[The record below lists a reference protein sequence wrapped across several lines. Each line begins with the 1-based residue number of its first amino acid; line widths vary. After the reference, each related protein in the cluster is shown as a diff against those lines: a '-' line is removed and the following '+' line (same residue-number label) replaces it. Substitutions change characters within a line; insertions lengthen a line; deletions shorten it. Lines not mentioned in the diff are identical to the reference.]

1 MRTEAPVVVEGPPDG
16 DVDAIVAAVHEALGA
31 GGMIRVPNPHAPAV
45 LSRFDEEINR
55 PSAPPPMSLS
65 SGRSSTTCARRDGA
79 ARRRAGGGPGPSQIQ
94 SLRRMMM

>member
-55 PSAPPPMSLS
+55 RARAECTTTDVIIERALIHYLRSA
-65 SGRSSTTCARRDGA
+65 
-79 ARRRAGGGPGPSQIQ
+79 
-94 SLRRMMM
+94 

>member
-16 DVDAIVAAVHEALGA
+16 DVDAIVAAVHEALCA

-55 PSAPPPMSLS
+55 RARAECTTADVIIERALIHYLRSA
-65 SGRSSTTCARRDGA
+65 
-79 ARRRAGGGPGPSQIQ
+79 
-94 SLRRMMM
+94 

>member
-55 PSAPPPMSLS
+55 RARAECTTADVIIERALIRYLRSA
-65 SGRSSTTCARRDGA
+65 
-79 ARRRAGGGPGPSQIQ
+79 
-94 SLRRMMM
+94 

>member
-1 MRTEAPVVVEGPPDG
+1 MRTEAPVVVEGPLDG

-55 PSAPPPMSLS
+55 RARAECTTADVIIERALIHYLRSA
-65 SGRSSTTCARRDGA
+65 
-79 ARRRAGGGPGPSQIQ
+79 
-94 SLRRMMM
+94 

>member
-45 LSRFDEEINR
+45 LSRFDEEINQR
-55 PSAPPPMSLS
+55 ARAECTTADVIIERALIHYLRSA
-65 SGRSSTTCARRDGA
+65 
-79 ARRRAGGGPGPSQIQ
+79 
-94 SLRRMMM
+94 

>member
-55 PSAPPPMSLS
+55 WARAECTTADVIIERALIHYLRSA
-65 SGRSSTTCARRDGA
+65 
-79 ARRRAGGGPGPSQIQ
+79 
-94 SLRRMMM
+94 

>member
-55 PSAPPPMSLS
+55 RARAECTTADVIIERALIHYL
-65 SGRSSTTCARRDGA
+65 RSV
-79 ARRRAGGGPGPSQIQ
+79 
-94 SLRRMMM
+94 

>member
-55 PSAPPPMSLS
+55 RARAECTTADVVIERALIHYLRSA
-65 SGRSSTTCARRDGA
+65 
-79 ARRRAGGGPGPSQIQ
+79 
-94 SLRRMMM
+94 

>member
-45 LSRFDEEINR
+45 LSRFAEEINR
-55 PSAPPPMSLS
+55 RARAECTTADVIIERALIHYLRSA
-65 SGRSSTTCARRDGA
+65 
-79 ARRRAGGGPGPSQIQ
+79 
-94 SLRRMMM
+94 

>member
-45 LSRFDEEINR
+45 LSN
-55 PSAPPPMSLS
+55 
-65 SGRSSTTCARRDGA
+65 
-79 ARRRAGGGPGPSQIQ
+79 RRARAECTTADVIIERALIHY
-94 SLRRMMM
+94 LRSA

>member
-1 MRTEAPVVVEGPPDG
+1 MRPEAPVVVEGPPDG

-55 PSAPPPMSLS
+55 RARAECTTADVIIERALIHYLRSA
-65 SGRSSTTCARRDGA
+65 
-79 ARRRAGGGPGPSQIQ
+79 
-94 SLRRMMM
+94 

>member
-45 LSRFDEEINR
+45 LSRFNEEINR
-55 PSAPPPMSLS
+55 RARAECTTADVIIERALIHYLRSA
-65 SGRSSTTCARRDGA
+65 
-79 ARRRAGGGPGPSQIQ
+79 
-94 SLRRMMM
+94 

>member
-16 DVDAIVAAVHEALGA
+16 DVDAIVASVHEALGA

-55 PSAPPPMSLS
+55 RA
-65 SGRSSTTCARRDGA
+65 RAECTTADVIIE
-79 ARRRAGGGPGPSQIQ
+79 RALIHY
-94 SLRRMMM
+94 LRPA

>member
-1 MRTEAPVVVEGPPDG
+1 MRTEAPVVVEGPSDG

-55 PSAPPPMSLS
+55 RARAECTTADVIIERALIHYLRSA
-65 SGRSSTTCARRDGA
+65 
-79 ARRRAGGGPGPSQIQ
+79 
-94 SLRRMMM
+94 

>member
-1 MRTEAPVVVEGPPDG
+1 MRTEAPVVVEEPPDG

-55 PSAPPPMSLS
+55 RARAECTTADVIIERALIHYLRSA
-65 SGRSSTTCARRDGA
+65 
-79 ARRRAGGGPGPSQIQ
+79 
-94 SLRRMMM
+94 

>member
-1 MRTEAPVVVEGPPDG
+1 MRTEAPVVVEGPPAG

-55 PSAPPPMSLS
+55 RARAECTTADVIIERALIHYLRSA
-65 SGRSSTTCARRDGA
+65 
-79 ARRRAGGGPGPSQIQ
+79 
-94 SLRRMMM
+94 

>member
-31 GGMIRVPNPHAPAV
+31 GGMIRVPNPHAPVV

-55 PSAPPPMSLS
+55 RARAECTTADVIIERALIHYLRSA
-65 SGRSSTTCARRDGA
+65 
-79 ARRRAGGGPGPSQIQ
+79 
-94 SLRRMMM
+94 

>member
-16 DVDAIVAAVHEALGA
+16 DVDAIVGAVHEALGA

-55 PSAPPPMSLS
+55 RARAECTTADVIIERALIHYLRSA
-65 SGRSSTTCARRDGA
+65 
-79 ARRRAGGGPGPSQIQ
+79 
-94 SLRRMMM
+94 

>member
-55 PSAPPPMSLS
+55 RARAECTTADVIIERALTLIHYLRSA
-65 SGRSSTTCARRDGA
+65 
-79 ARRRAGGGPGPSQIQ
+79 
-94 SLRRMMM
+94 

>member
-31 GGMIRVPNPHAPAV
+31 GGMIRVPTPHAPAV

-55 PSAPPPMSLS
+55 RARAECTTADVIIERALIHYLRSA
-65 SGRSSTTCARRDGA
+65 
-79 ARRRAGGGPGPSQIQ
+79 
-94 SLRRMMM
+94 

>member
-55 PSAPPPMSLS
+55 RARAECTTADVIIQRALIRYLRSA
-65 SGRSSTTCARRDGA
+65 
-79 ARRRAGGGPGPSQIQ
+79 
-94 SLRRMMM
+94 

>member
-45 LSRFDEEINR
+45 LSRFDVEINR
-55 PSAPPPMSLS
+55 RARAECTTADVIIERALIHYLRSA
-65 SGRSSTTCARRDGA
+65 
-79 ARRRAGGGPGPSQIQ
+79 
-94 SLRRMMM
+94 

>member
-1 MRTEAPVVVEGPPDG
+1 MRTEAPVVIKGPPDR

-55 PSAPPPMSLS
+55 RARAECTTADVIIERALIHYLRSA
-65 SGRSSTTCARRDGA
+65 
-79 ARRRAGGGPGPSQIQ
+79 
-94 SLRRMMM
+94 

>member
-1 MRTEAPVVVEGPPDG
+1 MRTEAPVVVEGPPYG

-55 PSAPPPMSLS
+55 RARAECTTADVIIERALIHYLRSA
-65 SGRSSTTCARRDGA
+65 
-79 ARRRAGGGPGPSQIQ
+79 
-94 SLRRMMM
+94 

>member
-1 MRTEAPVVVEGPPDG
+1 MRAEAPVVVEGPPDG

-55 PSAPPPMSLS
+55 RARAECTTADVIIERALIHYLRSA
-65 SGRSSTTCARRDGA
+65 
-79 ARRRAGGGPGPSQIQ
+79 
-94 SLRRMMM
+94 